1 MSFSFGD
8 TNLIQEDA
16 LASSN
21 ADADARHVSGDHRD
35 ARFDLGV
42 ALRGANKRLLQRGSP
57 IHADR
62 DSN

>member
-16 LASSN
+16 LASRN
-21 ADADARHVSGDHRD
+21 ADADARRD